1 MLLAILALMGFQWY
15 WIQNAISVKKEQFD
29 RKVID
34 AMNDVALQIEK
45 QEVYFL
51 AEEKLKEQ
59 EELNKTLVASS
70 TPVAKKNKP
79 SSKNN
84 STKLLADNG
93 EKPSKKKADSLI
105 KKSPSKNEALV
116 GINVQTPASDRLEH
130 LQVKMPQQ
138 GINTVRQMMDDRNA
152 YVKEMGGME
161 KWSERNKDA
170 METIEIIDK
179 QLAAI
184 TIQQSARTPNGIEQM
199 SYTILTE
206 QSVPRLV
213 EGKRYTHPDSIKRIL
228 SEINGFPLDTT
239 PKVIAKNVLPES
251 EKPKSVVK
259 PKLKA
264 PVKEVVKKEVANA
277 VESKENTFR
286 KNRAELVK
294 DVFSDY
300 LNGKRSLYER
310 LDKEMLDTLLK
321 QELIDNG
328 IEISYEYGVK
338 NNGNLTM
345 ASYGLTFDPKLSE
358 QSYRVRLFPNE
369 LLRQNQFLEVYF
381 PDKEQYIRQ
390 NMYAV
395 FGSSIFIILL
405 IGGIFYSSVHTM
417 FKQKQLSN
425 IKNDFINNM
434 THEFKTPISTIAL
447 ATEML
452 KDKQI
457 QQQPDR
463 YLNIIRDENKRLGSQ
478 VEKVLQMALL
488 DKGEVKLNVE
498 QVDMNDI
505 LLSVKENLGMQVEKL
520 NGSLHF
526 DLQAVHSII
535 EGDELHLSNIAF
547 NLVDNAI
554 KYCKEKPEIIVS
566 SFDTAEGIMI
576 RIKDNGLGMSQDQLH
591 KIFEKF
597 YRVASG
603 DVHDVKGFGLG
614 LSYVKK
620 MVDLH
625 QGQIV
630 VKSTLGEGTEF
641 DITFKHTI

>member
-79 SSKNN
+79 SNKSNT
-84 STKLLADNG
+84 TKLLADKG

-116 GINVQTPASDRLEH
+116 GINVQTPTSDRLEH

-239 PKVIAKNVLPES
+239 PKVAAKNVLPES

-591 KIFEKF
+591 KIFDKF